1 MAVTAVAFSDKL
13 RATNLIAH
21 GHFVNTQI
29 GNAFR
34 CNGLPQ
40 ASQRP
45 RVDLERMNN
54 SFASHQVQRKHAVV
68 SNVGAYVQENV
79 PRTKYLF
86 KWQKESR
93 VEFSPHKD
101 AAAHRRSEVNE
112 HSPTGMEL
120 TPHGKRPMRSDRKP
134 YFSKRAQYTLSRARL
149 K

>member
-1 MAVTAVAFSDKL
+1 MAVTAVAFPDKL
-13 RATNLIAH
+13 PAAKLIAH

-29 GNAFR
+29 GTVFR
-34 CNGLPQ
+34 CDGLPQ

-54 SFASHQVQRKHAVV
+54 SIASNQVQRKHAVV

-79 PRTKYLF
+79 ARTEYHF

-101 AAAHRRSEVNE
+101 AAAHR
-112 HSPTGMEL
+112 
-120 TPHGKRPMRSDRKP
+120 
-134 YFSKRAQYTLSRARL
+134 
-149 K
+149 

>member
-1 MAVTAVAFSDKL
+1 MAVTTVAFPDKL

-93 VEFSPHKD
+93 VEFSPHKNAAAYRRAEVDEHGPAGMD
-101 AAAHRRSEVNE
+101 AAFHR
-112 HSPTGMEL
+112 
-120 TPHGKRPMRSDRKP
+120 KRPAGSGSKADSP
-134 YFSKRAQYTLSRARL
+134 KRAQYPLSRARL
-149 K
+149 E